1 MLGQSINEKLLP
13 LHEGSGLFCKPHCFD
28 IQSLYVATSSV
39 TLIIL
44 PNMLHV
50 FKEKRGGG
58 SLIWRHEAT
67 TNSDPMDWL

>member
-13 LHEGSGLFCKPHCFD
+13 LHEGSGLFCKPHCFE

-44 PNMLHV
+44 PSMLHM
-50 FKEKRGGG
+50 FKEKGEEGVINLEIK
-58 SLIWRHEAT
+58 SH
-67 TNSDPMDWL
+67 NQF